1 MSGAPE
7 GLSPDTSRRAAHWSL
22 LEQLGKL
29 SYSRSKA
36 PQLHTEQLR
45 GAALRTGVS
54 GPLAR
59 MTKLAGGWVRYL
71 LPRIFPPLMKGL
83 AEAKR
88 GLGSFPSQVGPR
100 LSQRLFG

>member
-1 MSGAPE
+1 M
-7 GLSPDTSRRAAHWSL
+7 
-22 LEQLGKL
+22 
-29 SYSRSKA
+29 
-36 PQLHTEQLR
+36 
-45 GAALRTGVS
+45 S

-59 MTKLAGGWVRYL
+59 MTKLAGGCFRYL
-71 LPRIFPPLMKGL
+71 LPRIFPLLMKGL